1 MCKINVENLLKLEKR
16 ELAELLM
23 ETMLEWNRTAKLDNK
38 AENDEAP
45 KMTLLQQ
52 LEQGK
57 EKLGTIYFEAVKGK
71 KARVKL
77 YNDGTAIIMPNSYI
91 HTAERQKADSYSD
104 IMNQYIKGTA
114 LNNYIKKVGEFD
126 GNRTKKPVYIDMVG
140 YYASDFLFALQDGTV
155 CPANHLKPNE
165 VEVYN
170 NWKAIVR
177 FNNKKRF

>member
-38 AENDEAP
+38 AEKDEAP
-45 KMTLLQQ
+45 KMTLLEQ

-57 EKLGTIYFEAVKGK
+57 ERLGTIYFEAVKGK
-71 KARVKL
+71 KTKVRL

-91 HTAERQKADSYSD
+91 HTTERQKEDGYSSVV
-104 IMNQYIKGTA
+104 NEYIKGTD
-114 LNNYIKKVGEFD
+114 LNNYIKKVGEFN

-140 YYASDFLFALQDGTV
+140 HGVSDFMFSLQDSTV
-155 CPANHLKPNE
+155 RPSEHLKPNE
-165 VEVYN
+165 VELYK
-170 NWKAIVR
+170 NWKAIVKA
-177 FNNKKRF
+177 NNKKRF

>member
-1 MCKINVENLLKLEKR
+1 MCKINVESLSKLEKR

-38 AENDEAP
+38 AEKDEAP
-45 KMTLLQQ
+45 KMTLLEQ

-57 EKLGTIYFEAVKGK
+57 ERLGTIYFEAVKSK
-71 KARVKL
+71 KTKVRL

-91 HTAERQKADSYSD
+91 HTAERKKEDGYSSVT
-104 IMNQYIKGTA
+104 NQYIKGTD
-114 LNNYIKKVGEFD
+114 LNNYIKTVGEFN
-126 GNRTKKPVYIDMVG
+126 GNVIKKPVYIDMVG
-140 YYASDFLFALQDGTV
+140 YNVSAFLFALQDSTV
-155 CPANHLKPNE
+155 CPAEHLKPKE
-165 VEVYN
+165 VELYK